1 MIDLPLYSTVE
12 KLIIISAKR
21 NATANKRTIVG
32 AGALSRKYNNHTPD
46 IVIDIVTAISNA
58 L

>member
-1 MIDLPLYSTVE
+1 M
-12 KLIIISAKR
+12 IIISAKR

-32 AGALSRKYNNHTPD
+32 AGALLRKYNNHTPD
-46 IVIDIVTAISNA
+46 IVIGIVTAISNA